1 MTPQRELLSPTG
13 RRELLVT
20 LALTGIAVLAF
31 VIVLALVTR
40 FRTWQSHLADRLY
53 RQGEEALQARVP
65 AKAIEDFRSALSF
78 DQENDAYQFNLA
90 RALEADHR
98 TDEAH
103 SYLLDLW
110 DRKPQDG
117 AVNLELGRL
126 AAQNHSSNRSIR
138 YYHNAIYG
146 LWDTAPEA
154 NRHQARMELIKF
166 LLSQNDRTQA
176 ESEIIAMQAGLSADP
191 QLHAQVA
198 ALFATIQDYDRAL
211 DQYRRALQLNPGNG
225 SALAGAGETAFQLG
239 RFRTAARY
247 LRAASS
253 QSTGDE
259 HSRQLLQTASDVL
272 DSNPFQRRLSSR
284 ERQQRLR
291 TAFDLASK
299 KLLVC
304 LQSHVV
310 SAIAVPSTSGFHA
323 PNSSASSAD
332 LQALSSRQKDF
343 QDKMRSRAFLNDP
356 DSMDEVMDFVSSVGQ
371 AVPQDCGP
379 PLDPALLL
387 AARYRAEADR

>member
-31 VIVLALVTR
+31 VVVLALVTR

-53 RQGEEALQARVP
+53 RQGEQALQASVP
-65 AKAIEDFRSALSF
+65 AKAIDDFRSALSF

-126 AAQNHSSNRSIR
+126 AAQNHSTNRAIR

-154 NRHQARMELIKF
+154 NRHQARMELIKY

-198 ALFATIQDYDRAL
+198 VLFATIQDYDRAL
-211 DQYRRALQLNPGNG
+211 DQYRRALQLNPKNA

-239 RFRTAARY
+239 HFGTAARY
-247 LRAASS
+247 LQAAAN
-253 QSTGDE
+253 QNALDE

-284 ERQQRLR
+284 ERRQRLR
-291 TAFDLASK
+291 TAFDVASK

-304 LQSHVV
+304 IQPQALSPM
-310 SAIAVPSTSGFHA
+310 AAPSTSGSQA
-323 PNSSASSAD
+323 RNSSRSSAD
-332 LQALSSRQKDF
+332 LQALAARQKDL
-343 QDKMRSRAFLNDP
+343 QNKMRSSAFLNDP
-356 DSMDEVMDFVSSVGQ
+356 DSMDEVMDFISSVGQ
-371 AVPQDCGP
+371 AIPQNCGP
-379 PLDPALLL
+379 PLDKALLL
-387 AARYRAEADR
+387 IAQYRSGAER

>member
-1 MTPQRELLSPTG
+1 MMSQRELLSPTG

-65 AKAIEDFRSALSF
+65 AKAIDDFRSALSF

-126 AAQNHSSNRSIR
+126 AAQNHATDRAIR

-154 NRHQARMELIKF
+154 NRHQARVELIEY

-191 QLHAQVA
+191 HLHAQVA
-198 ALFATIQDYDRAL
+198 ALFVRVQDFDRAL
-211 DQYRRALQLNPGNG
+211 DQYRRALQLNPKNAI
-225 SALAGAGETAFQLG
+225 ALAGAGETAFQLG
-239 RFRTAARY
+239 HFGTAARY
-247 LRAASS
+247 LRAAVN
-253 QSTGDE
+253 QNPRDE
-259 HSRQLLQTASDVL
+259 YSRQLLQTASDVL
-272 DSNPFQRRLSSR
+272 DSNPFQRRLSSH

-304 LQSHVV
+304 LQSQVV
-310 SAIAVPSTSGFHA
+310 SPIAVPSASGSHA
-323 PNSSASSAD
+323 PNPSASSAD
-332 LQALSSRQKDF
+332 LQALSTRQKDL

-356 DSMDEVMDFVSSVGQ
+356 DSMDEVMDFVSRVGQ
-371 AVPQDCGP
+371 AIPQDCGP
-379 PLDPALLL
+379 PLDKALLL
-387 AARYRAEADR
+387 IAEYRSGAAR